1 MRHVILNSDEDVKS
15 FFDFMDAEIPHG
27 SIVAL
32 DLETD
37 NSFEIQANIYGIGLA
52 FHDEE
57 GYYIPVRKPNG
68 DLFFDIN
75 TLDYI
80 SELSNRLKN
89 YRLIGHNIIYD
100 VLVWRHS
107 TGVNLTPYVHADTI
121 LMKHTID
128 EEPPFGLKELAVR
141 EFGEGADLAQKELY
155 ENIKQNGGSTT
166 KECMEMFKA
175 DTHVLGKYCAHD
187 VMLTYKLFELYS
199 KRIEQEGLSSFFY
212 DEEVMPL
219 YREVTIPMKYHGIY
233 MDVDFLKELSK
244 EIVKDIKILEEKVHI
259 SIRPLIEDYERD
271 FLNENYP
278 SKPTGNFPKVYAELI
293 GLGELKSIAKKSV
306 ASLEVTTE
314 EQKEFKQ
321 WMLGEIAELS
331 DKVKIRETQV
341 LMHKRKTNKDTVFNL
356 SSKAQLKWLFFE
368 KLGLDPL
375 NKTETGEPQV
385 DDKFLD
391 SIAKD
396 YEWVG
401 YLQDMNKLEKLRSTY
416 IDGMMEYII
425 DGKVYTSM
433 LQFGTTSGRYA
444 SRAPNCLSLDTQILT
459 TDGWKNYD
467 EIDLNTK
474 VACFDGSKIIFEKPT
489 AYHFFDAEERE
500 MVTIKNT
507 HFDIRVTADHRMVY
521 RNKKTGK
528 ISIAE
533 ARNFKKDSSFL
544 HGAYYEGGDLS
555 IDEFWLR
562 FLIAIQADGYLGDY
576 NIDFKF
582 GKKRKYDRL
591 LWILEKLKL
600 DYRIGNDRR
609 GFRIYVYNVT
619 NSVKF
624 FIGENKIFPSS
635 WVNFTA
641 NCRKIFL
648 EEIMYWDGLSTR
660 KTNYSS
666 SEELNADLVQA
677 LFALEGIRAHK
688 RKYTHSRTT
697 KPNFQID
704 ITQQSYSLTANSRF
718 EIVKSKE
725 AVWCVTV
732 PTGMILVRRGSDTFI
747 TGNCQNLPRPKE
759 EDSGL
764 SEVVLKYN
772 NSIRKAFIS
781 APNWVF
787 VDADYSALEPR
798 CFAHMSGDK
807 NLQSI
812 FHSGE
817 DMYSS
822 IAKRVFNLEG
832 VSTFKS
838 DPNFLGKLYPE
849 KRQIIKA
856 LALAVTYG
864 AEAFRISDLLNISKE
879 EAQKLIDDYL
889 KAYPGLKNYI
899 SDSHYQAVTKGY
911 VKTIFG
917 RIRHLPT
924 VKELYDR
931 YGYNLLNLKW
941 AKQKGLTEERRTLKN
956 GLNNSTNFRI
966 QGLAAHIVNRAML
979 NIMRTLKENNLNG
992 YVCLQVHDQIVVHCP
1007 EEEAEITREI
1017 VKYCMENVAQLSVPL
1032 VAEPK
1037 IAKNLK
1043 DSH

>member
-1 MRHVILNSDEDVKS
+1 MRHVILDTDEDVRS
-15 FFDFMDAEIPHG
+15 FFSFMDAEIPSG
-27 SIVAL
+27 SIIAF

-37 NSFEIQANIYGIGLA
+37 SASEVKANIYGIGLA

-57 GYYIPVRKPNG
+57 GYYIPIRKPNG
-68 DLFFDIN
+68 DLFFGAN

-80 SELSNRLKN
+80 SELSNRFKD
-89 YRLIGHNIIYD
+89 YRLLGHNIIYD

-107 TGVNLTPYVHADTI
+107 TGVDLTPYVHADTI
-121 LMKHTID
+121 LMKHTVD

-141 EFGEGADLAQKELY
+141 EFGEEADLAQKELY

-199 KRIEQEGLSSFFY
+199 RRIEQEGLLSFFY
-212 DEEVMPL
+212 EEEVMPL
-219 YREVTIPMKYHGIY
+219 YREVTIPMKYHGIH
-233 MDVDFLKELSK
+233 MDVEFLKELSK
-244 EIVKDIKILEEKVHI
+244 EISKDIKVLEEKVYT
-259 SIRPLIEDYERD
+259 SIKPLIEDYERD

-278 SKPTGNFPKVYAELI
+278 PKPTGNFPKVYAELI
-293 GLGELKSIAKKSV
+293 GIGELKSVAKKV
-306 ASLEVTTE
+306 IASLDAATE
-314 EQKEFKQ
+314 DQKEFKQ

-331 DKVKIRETQV
+331 DKAKIRETQI
-341 LMHKRKTNKDTVFNL
+341 LIHKRKTGKDTVFNL

-375 NKTETGEPQV
+375 SKTETGEPQV

-391 SIAKD
+391 SVAKD

-444 SRAPNCLSLDTQILT
+444 SRGP
-459 TDGWKNYD
+459 
-467 EIDLNTK
+467 
-474 VACFDGSKIIFEKPT
+474 
-489 AYHFFDAEERE
+489 
-500 MVTIKNT
+500 
-507 HFDIRVTADHRMVY
+507 
-521 RNKKTGK
+521 
-528 ISIAE
+528 
-533 ARNFKKDSSFL
+533 
-544 HGAYYEGGDLS
+544 
-555 IDEFWLR
+555 
-562 FLIAIQADGYLGDY
+562 
-576 NIDFKF
+576 
-582 GKKRKYDRL
+582 
-591 LWILEKLKL
+591 
-600 DYRIGNDRR
+600 
-609 GFRIYVYNVT
+609 
-619 NSVKF
+619 
-624 FIGENKIFPSS
+624 
-635 WVNFTA
+635 
-641 NCRKIFL
+641 
-648 EEIMYWDGLSTR
+648 
-660 KTNYSS
+660 
-666 SEELNADLVQA
+666 
-677 LFALEGIRAHK
+677 
-688 RKYTHSRTT
+688 
-697 KPNFQID
+697 
-704 ITQQSYSLTANSRF
+704 
-718 EIVKSKE
+718 
-725 AVWCVTV
+725 
-732 PTGMILVRRGSDTFI
+732 
-747 TGNCQNLPRPKE
+747 NCQNAPRPKE

-807 NLQSI
+807 NLQNI

-822 IAKRVFNLEG
+822 IAKRVFNLDN

-838 DPNFLGKLYPE
+838 DSNFLGKLYPE

-864 AEAFRISDLLNISKE
+864 AEAFRIADLLNISKE

-924 VKELYDR
+924 VKELYDK
-931 YGYNLLNLKW
+931 YGYNLLDLKW
-941 AKQKGLTEERRTLKN
+941 AKQRGLTEERRTLKN

-979 NIMRTLKENNLNG
+979 NIMRTLRKNNLNG

-1007 EEEAEITREI
+1007 EEEAEMTREI